1 MLIHPVF
8 LEQFFPI
15 ACLLKSPLH
24 TRLTHNVYHLVHTA
38 QVNSRPSTYGRQGSA
53 PHRPST
59 GYSKAPFWLAPLP
72 GTYSASSST
81 QMKSRCLLVGIMLS
95 HQVPMILLSP
105 SRRTIIPCGHHQLWT
120 TWLDVADN
128 ARCLVVSDVV
138 LKNVVGF
145 ILSPVHVPCVLVAII
160 VPIILWIVWQAKV
173 VYSTTLMS
181 VMFSTHYALN
191 KTKIFLKRNKYIDFT
206 S

>member
-24 TRLTHNVYHLVHTA
+24 TRLTYRRLSLGAHSTSQLSSINIWKTRECTTSSFNRVQQGTILIGTA
-38 QVNSRPSTYGRQGSA
+38 
-53 PHRPST
+53 T
-59 GYSKAPFWLAPLP
+59 GNILCILIN
-72 GTYSASSST
+72 TDEVT
-81 QMKSRCLLVGIMLS
+81 LLLVGIMLR
-95 HQVPMILLSP
+95 HQVPMILFSP
-105 SRRTIIPCGHHQLWT
+105 PRWTNIPCGHHQRWA
-120 TWLDVADN
+120 TWLDVTDN

-145 ILSPVHVPCVLVAII
+145 ILSPVHVPCALVAII
-160 VPIILWIVWQAKV
+160 VLIILWIVWQAKV

-191 KTKIFLKRNKYIDFT
+191 KTKIFLKRNKKKDFT